1 MRTIIALKSHSCIEI
16 LEQFNKVD
24 IYLASVEDLNVITDP
39 KCNKVLNV
47 ITFGLKC
54 NNVIL
59 TPSMTSLT
67 RQ

>member
-16 LEQFNKVD
+16 LKQFNKVD

-39 KCNKVLNV
+39 KCNKVLNA

-59 TPSMTSLT
+59 TSSMTSLT